1 MKKIMWAV
9 PMAVAVMA
17 ILVVAN
23 DKFEQYKCGNYAA
36 VTGHTTKYVPLDK
49 KCYIETAGGPVWL
62 DEYLLWKS
70 RAEGMRYEGAGY

>member
-1 MKKIMWAV
+1 MRKFMLAV
-9 PMAVAVMA
+9 PIAAVVMG

-23 DKFEQYKCGNYAA
+23 DKVEQYKCGNFSA
-36 VTGHTTKYVPLDK
+36 VTGYTTKYVPMG

-70 RAEGMRYEGAGY
+70 RSEGLRYEGARY